1 MILCVSVRQDPFMIK
16 REANKLATARE
27 YRYLYNTGECNGY
40 MSC

>member
-27 YRYLYNTGECNGY
+27 YYLYNTGECNGY